1 VFVEEVANC
10 LDSGYPVDVIYL
22 DFQKAFDKVPHKRLI
37 LKLAAHG
44 IDGKLL
50 EWIEKWLLDRK
61 QKVVINGI
69 FSGWKDVLRGVPQGS
84 VLGPLLFV
92 IYINDIDE
100 FIISHIC

>member
-1 VFVEEVANC
+1 M
-10 LDSGYPVDVIYL
+10 DYYHSGYPVDVIYL

-61 QKVVINGI
+61 QRVVING
-69 FSGWKDVLRGVPQGS
+69 GVLRLEGCVERCPTGFCF
-84 VLGPLLFV
+84 GTIV
-92 IYINDIDE
+92 ICDLY
-100 FIISHIC
+100 